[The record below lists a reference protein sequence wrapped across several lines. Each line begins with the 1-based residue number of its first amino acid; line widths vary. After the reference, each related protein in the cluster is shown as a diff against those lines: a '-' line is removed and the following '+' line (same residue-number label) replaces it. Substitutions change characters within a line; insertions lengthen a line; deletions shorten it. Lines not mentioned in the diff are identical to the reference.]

1 MLLTGHQPDAIV
13 AEKGIAQSNDT
24 GEIEALIREVL
35 ALPTS
40 AKPIAEF
47 KAGNE
52 KALNSLKGPVMKA
65 SKGKANPVVVD
76 ELVRKLIELL

>member
-1 MLLTGHQPDAIV
+1 MVTKTLPKSDQNRNWVRKRYFFVTFAFSPPY
-13 AEKGIAQSNDT
+13 
-24 GEIEALIREVL
+24 L

-76 ELVRKLIELL
+76 ELVRKLIATL